1 MLIAD
6 TLQNSFF
13 YSALAESIRALSE
26 KEVLIQL
33 EHVLSPSRELAQ
45 CRSIIYP
52 GGKCQCVD
60 ASPNDEESCTM
71 LPILDGKKTVCLDDG
86 LLPPGGPCLVYSFGI
101 RDDLSFET
109 EMVRF
114 GCTVHA
120 FDPTVRLNT
129 SALPDGLNVHYL
141 GVDGR
146 SWTHHS
152 GGMAMQL
159 MTLTDLV
166 RHLGHE
172 GRQIDYI
179 KLDAEGSEWSILNEQ
194 LTSLHGVLP
203 RVPQLH
209 VEFHLLFPHGTL
221 SADPGKK
228 FSLQP
233 DDAVRFLHTIRRLE
247 AAGFRMFE
255 SRPDFGKLTGTAISL
270 IYETTWIRK

>member
-1 MLIAD
+1 MR
-6 TLQNSFF
+6 
-13 YSALAESIRALSE
+13 RAQWRAVRLLT
-26 KEVLIQL
+26 VGLTVGLLFIVAAQL
-33 EHVLSPSRELAQ
+33 KVGREQSVDDRELAQ

-109 EMVRF
+109 EM
-114 GCTVHA
+114 
-120 FDPTVRLNT
+120 
-129 SALPDGLNVHYL
+129 
-141 GVDGR
+141 
-146 SWTHHS
+146 
-152 GGMAMQL
+152 
-159 MTLTDLV
+159 
-166 RHLGHE
+166 